1 MVGCFTRAA
10 LDEEVS
16 LIVLAK
22 NAASEKIADGMQYF
36 TGC

>member
-1 MVGCFTRAA
+1 MVGRLTRAA

-16 LIVLAK
+16 LIVLAE
-22 NAASEKIADGMQYF
+22 NAASEKIADGIQYF